1 MIWAAIIIPGLFSLA
16 AAGLGLIN
24 HGKIADTQAK
34 VQDTQNKVQEVHVLV
49 NSRLDATLSEIADLK
64 QQRDLKASGESG
76 ERLQP

>member
-16 AAGLGLIN
+16 AAGLGLVN

-34 VQDTQNKVQEVHVLV
+34 VQEVHLLV
-49 NSRLDATLSEIADLK
+49 NSRLDATLNEIADLK

-76 ERLQP
+76 EMLAP

>member
-16 AAGLGLIN
+16 AAGLGLVN

-34 VQDTQNKVQEVHVLV
+34 VQEVHLLV

-76 ERLQP
+76 KRLEP